1 MSNRVQ
7 NKVAVITGGAQGIG
21 YGCAEMLAREGA
33 KVVIGD
39 KNAERGA
46 AAAAQIRAAGGQAHF
61 HPFDALFEEQCAG
74 LIAAAVQQY
83 GRLDVLVNNVGYPRR
98 ATLEETDAK
107 VWDLYMNLNVR
118 GAFFCSKHAIPRMKA
133 NGLREPDGE
142 PHGGSIINIGS
153 IHGIQAGSNLI
164 AYGAAKGALLTL
176 TRTLAGQHTRDRIRA
191 NYIIPGWV
199 LSEGELE
206 IHADTGVS
214 EENLRERG
222 KNLTFG
228 RHQTPQD
235 TAYAVVYLASNESS
249 QVTGTI
255 MHIDAG
261 NSTLPFRGQ

>member
-7 NKVAVITGGAQGIG
+7 DKVAVVTGGAQGIG
-21 YGCAEMLAREGA
+21 YGCAELLAREGA

-46 AAAAQIRAAGGQAHF
+46 TAAAKIRAAGGQAQF
-61 HPFDALFEEQCAG
+61 HQFDVLSEDQCMG
-74 LIAAAVQQY
+74 LIAVAVRHY

-98 ATLEETDAK
+98 ATLEETNAD

-118 GAFFCSKHAIPRMKA
+118 GAFFCSKHAIPAMKA
-133 NGLREPDGE
+133 NGERVPGE
-142 PHGGSIINIGS
+142 PWGGSIINIGS
-153 IHGIQAGSNLI
+153 IHGIQAGTNLI
-164 AYGAAKGALLTL
+164 AYGVAKGALLTL

-206 IHADTGVS
+206 IHADAGVS
-214 EENLRERG
+214 EDTLRERG
-222 KNLTFG
+222 TSLTFG

-235 TAYAVVYLASNESS
+235 TAYAVVYLASDESL

-261 NSTLPFRGQ
+261 NSTLPFRGF